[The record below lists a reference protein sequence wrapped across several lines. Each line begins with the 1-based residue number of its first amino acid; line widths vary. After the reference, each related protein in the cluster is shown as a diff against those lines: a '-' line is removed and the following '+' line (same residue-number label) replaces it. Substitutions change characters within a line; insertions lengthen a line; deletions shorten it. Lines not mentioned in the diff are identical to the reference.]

1 MEKKEM
7 RNLLVKFL
15 EVKERGWIESLRKG
29 TTGIGYT
36 FETLIGKK
44 EETLPIADFQ
54 GIEIKVKRRYSKGTI
69 TLFNAA
75 PDNEVYAT
83 KRIYEQYSIHNRNF
97 NYYKTFMINVN
108 SIDMKKYGKH
118 YFKLAIDN
126 KNKLIRMNI
135 YDEKKELLE
144 NKVSWSYE
152 LIKEKIK
159 LKIANLAIIK
169 ADIKKVKDKVYYKYY
184 HIKFLEIKGFD
195 EFIKLI
201 DEGIITITF
210 KISVD
215 LSMKKFGEMK
225 NHGIGFDINEKN
237 INKLYIEK
245 DFEKKTTNSRF

>member
-15 EVKERGWIESLRKG
+15 EVKEKGWIESLRKG

-83 KRIYEQYSIHNRNF
+83 KRIYEQYSIQNRNF
-97 NYYKTFMINVN
+97 NYYKTFMINI
-108 SIDMKKYGKH
+108 SSQEMKKYGKH
-118 YFKLAIDN
+118 FFKLTIDK
-126 KNKLIRMNI
+126 KNKQIRMNI
-135 YDEKKELLE
+135 YDEKKELIE
-144 NKVSWSYE
+144 NKISWSYD
-152 LIKEKIK
+152 LIKEKIN
-159 LKIANLAIIK
+159 LKIKNLAIVK
-169 ADIKKVKDKVYYKYY
+169 ADIKKDEEKIFYKYY
-184 HIKFLEIKGFD
+184 HITFFEIKGFE
-195 EFIKLI
+195 EFIRLI
-201 DEGIITITF
+201 EEGIITITF

-225 NHGIGFDINEKN
+225 NHGIGFDINERN
-237 INKLYIEK
+237 INKLYTIK